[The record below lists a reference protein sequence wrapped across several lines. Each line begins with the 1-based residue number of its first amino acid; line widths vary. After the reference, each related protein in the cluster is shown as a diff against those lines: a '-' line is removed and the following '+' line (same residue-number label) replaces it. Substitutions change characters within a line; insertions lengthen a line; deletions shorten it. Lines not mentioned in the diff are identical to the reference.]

1 MIVLKNNN
9 NIIFNVQI
17 ITSIRSLTLDERRCY
32 HKVKSIIIL
41 IPNNTYL
48 SKEKKKNFTVEYFL
62 LDRKKIYKLPK

>member
-1 MIVLKNNN
+1 MIVFKNT

-48 SKEKKKNFTVEYFL
+48 NKEKKFTVEYFL
-62 LDRKKIYKLPK
+62 LDRKKIIIQTT